1 VKYDGTSLVVAS
13 CKDRGIEVE
22 YKSFAYGNDISL

>member
-1 VKYDGTSLVVAS
+1 VVAS